1 MAKNYLIS
9 VLLKLIDG
17 MTAPLIAMN
26 KTVTAQLT
34 AMSTKMVAMGRSMTM
49 FLTLPILAVGTAAIV
64 TAGQF
69 EKQRVAIETLLGS
82 VERAAVLLGDLE
94 EFSARTPFQLPGLI
108 DVAKRL
114 LAFGFA
120 AEEVLDVTKR
130 LGDAAMG
137 DAAALDSIANAFG
150 KVRARGKATMRELN
164 MFIFNGVPILEALS
178 KALNTTTEGVLELSA
193 KGGITFE
200 MVNAA
205 LDALTTGTGN
215 FAGMTE
221 KMALTLPGLFSTM
234 LDNIGLM
241 GKAFGEEMSP
251 MIKEML
257 RGITDLA
264 KWLKGLDDSTK
275 SLIISVLGLVAAL
288 GPLLFIGGKLIKFFL
303 TGLTPLN
310 LFIMALGL
318 LVIGII
324 ALNEAFKKSQ
334 IQHKLN
340 ADAIGEEIKEAK
352 ALKDEY
358 IVLQEKIE
366 LTREEKQRMIS
377 IETIL
382 TKKTGDTTFAINE
395 QTGKI
400 ELNLESFEKSIE
412 RKTELTIK
420 QLEAQLIIDE
430 ILFKSQTDRLDNMQA
445 EIEKGIGFL
454 WAYSDAE
461 MEIMQRSANA
471 QDLLAGRTQIRLLDT
486 AAEIAAL
493 RDLLEGVT
501 EETEDAAGAIEDLV
515 NKVEDTPEDEEDI
528 PLLSIPTKVKEQLQD
543 LQAQTQSI
551 GENLSGTLDIN
562 APDNIIT
569 DLVGRI
575 EQLNQSTVDVNIK
588 IETDEGINAIIT
600 DYNSTGNANVNIDIN
615 SLLGNSLSEVMP

>member
-17 MTAPLIAMN
+17 LTTPLIAMN
-26 KTVTAQLT
+26 KTVKAQMLALSTSMVTMGKALT
-34 AMSTKMVAMGRSMTM
+34 T
-49 FLTLPILAVGTAAIV
+49 FLTIPILAVGAAAVI

-82 VERAAVLLGDLE
+82 VERAGVLLSDLE

-137 DAAALDSIANAFG
+137 DAVALDSIANAFG

-164 MFIFNGVPILEALS
+164 MFIFAGVPILDALSEALD
-178 KALNTTTEGVLELSA
+178 TTTEGVLELSA

-200 MVNAA
+200 MVNEA
-205 LDALTTGTGN
+205 LNKLTTGTGQ

-234 LDNIGLM
+234 VDNIGLM
-241 GKAFGEEMSP
+241 GKAFGEEMAP

-257 RGITDLA
+257 RGITDLT
-264 KWLKGLDDSTK
+264 KWLKSLDSSTK
-275 SLIISVLGLVAAL
+275 SMIISVLGLVAAL

-303 TGLTPLN
+303 TGLTPIN
-310 LFIMALGL
+310 LMVMAIGA

-324 ALNEAFKKSQ
+324 ALNEAFKKSR

-340 ADAIGEEIKEAK
+340 ADAVQEETEDTRL
-352 ALKDEY
+352 LKDEY
-358 IVLQEKIE
+358 IVLQEKTE
-366 LTREEKQRMIS
+366 LNNEEKQRMVN
-377 IETIL
+377 IEQIL
-382 TKKTGDTTFAINE
+382 TRRIGDTAFALNE
-395 QTGKI
+395 QTGEL
-400 ELNLESFEKSIE
+400 ELNLEAWENYGRE
-412 RKTELTIK
+412 RTQIQIRL
-420 QLEAQLIIDE
+420 LEAQLLVDE
-430 ILFKSQTDRLDNMQA
+430 ALFESQQSTFEGIQA
-445 EIEKGIGFL
+445 EIKEGMGTL
-454 WAYSDAE
+454 WAYSAAE
-461 MEIMQRSANA
+461 LEILQRHATVQGLQA
-471 QDLLAGRTQIRLLDT
+471 DITRARILDTKQEIAALMDLLAGITK
-486 AAEIAAL
+486 
-493 RDLLEGVT
+493 
-501 EETEDAAGAIEDLV
+501 ETEDAADAMEDFY
-515 NKVEDTPEDEEDI
+515 DTGEGTEEDI
-528 PLLSIPTKVKEQLQD
+528 PLLSIPTKVKEKLEN
-543 LQAQTQSI
+543 LQALTQNI
-551 GENLSGTLDIN
+551 GNDLSGDIDIN

-575 EQLNQSTVDVNIK
+575 EALNQSTVDVNIRIEHDEDITAK
-588 IETDEGINAIIT
+588 IISYE
-600 DYNSTGNANVNIDIN
+600 STGNANVNIDIN
-615 SLLGNSLSEVMP
+615 SLLGNILSEVTP

>member
-17 MTAPLIAMN
+17 LTTPLIAMN
-26 KTVTAQLT
+26 KTVKAQMLALSTSMVTMGKALT
-34 AMSTKMVAMGRSMTM
+34 T
-49 FLTLPILAVGTAAIV
+49 FLTIPILAVGAAAVI

-82 VERAAVLLGDLE
+82 VERAGVLLSDLE

-137 DAAALDSIANAFG
+137 DAVALDSIANAFG

-164 MFIFNGVPILEALS
+164 MFIFAGVPILDALSEALDTS
-178 KALNTTTEGVLELSA
+178 TEGVLELSA

-200 MVNAA
+200 MVNEA
-205 LDALTTGTGN
+205 LNKLTTGTGQ

-234 LDNIGLM
+234 VDNIGLM
-241 GKAFGEEMSP
+241 GKAFGEEMAP

-257 RGITDLA
+257 RGITDLT
-264 KWLKGLDDSTK
+264 KWLKGLDSSTK
-275 SLIISVLGLVAAL
+275 NMIISVLGLVAAL

-303 TGLTPLN
+303 TGLTPIN
-310 LFIMALGL
+310 LMVMAIGA

-324 ALNEAFKKSQ
+324 ALNEAFKKSR

-340 ADAIGEEIKEAK
+340 ADAIGEEIEETRI
-352 ALKDEY
+352 LKDEY
-358 IVLQEKIE
+358 IELQEKSK
-366 LTREEKQRMIS
+366 LNREEKQRMIT
-377 IETIL
+377 IETTL
-382 TKKTGDTTFAINE
+382 TERIGDTAFALNE
-395 QTGKI
+395 QTGEI
-400 ELNLESFEKSIE
+400 ELNLEAWENWG
-412 RKTELTIK
+412 K
-420 QLEAQLIIDE
+420 QRVQIRIRVLEAQLKMDGIELDRRDAIMADE
-430 ILFKSQTDRLDNMQA
+430 MKAQALIRLIGEEEAARSRDAYALASDQIQDRILATLE
-445 EIEKGIGFL
+445 EIAGLK
-454 WAYSDAE
+454 
-461 MEIMQRSANA
+461 
-471 QDLLAGRTQIRLLDT
+471 DLLAGVVDETDKVDDKIE
-486 AAEIAAL
+486 EIFDAL
-493 RDLLEGVT
+493 TGD
-501 EETEDAAGAIEDLV
+501 I
-515 NKVEDTPEDEEDI
+515 EDI
-528 PLLSIPTKVKEQLQD
+528 PLLSIPTKVKEKLEN
-543 LQAQTQSI
+543 LQALTQNI
-551 GENLSGTLDIN
+551 GNDLSGDIDIN

-575 EQLNQSTVDVNIK
+575 EALNQSTVDVNIRIEHDEDITAK
-588 IETDEGINAIIT
+588 IISYE
-600 DYNSTGNANVNIDIN
+600 STGNANVNIDIN
-615 SLLGNSLSEVMP
+615 SLLGNTLSEVTP